1 MEDAKE
7 LQASL
12 DKFRLAN
19 DDVGG
24 VSGLIRQ
31 MRRAKTTKVPGKTN
45 LESPTYK
52 TTKVAQQDLG
62 YDIKSIVR
70 LFPFS
75 F

>member
-31 MRRAKTTKVPGKTN
+31 MRRAKTKVPGKTN

-70 LFPFS
+70 LVPFS